1 MSAVDELAALQVP
14 DAIEAAGQLAA
25 LLDLASVGL
34 EIRGARIVGR
44 GSKASADL
52 HLSDGTS
59 IAFESLRDVGNATR
73 LALEVAACTG
83 ATPKLKAPQALQAIA
98 LLRAIADHEEAFTT
112 DDIAR
117 EWGTVYLD
125 ATAVEDVDLDDQ
137 HARWRAFSNMRALD
151 PAAGRRTGQVATVA
165 AGSVVLRT
173 PDGTRFVRAGWFAEH
188 VREAENVSPA
198 DIAHRMER
206 VGWQRRGKSGRIK
219 ATSPTD
225 GSQIGWNFHI
235 APAGWEDR

>member
-1 MSAVDELAALQVP
+1 MSTVDELAALQVP
-14 DAIEAAGQLAA
+14 DAIEAAAQLAA
-25 LLDLASVGL
+25 LLDLPSVGL
-34 EIRGARIVGR
+34 DIRGARIVGR

-52 HLSDGTS
+52 RLSDDTT

-83 ATPKLKAPQALQAIA
+83 ATPRLKAPQALQAIR
-98 LLRAIADHEEAFTT
+98 LLRAIADHEHAFTT

-125 ATAVEDVDLDDQ
+125 ASAVEDVDLDDQ
-137 HARWRAFSNMRALD
+137 HARWRAFSNLRGLD
-151 PAAGRRTGQVATVA
+151 PANARRAGNTSSIA
-165 AGSVVLRT
+165 AGGVVLRT

-188 VREAENVSPA
+188 VREGENVSPA

-206 VGWQRRGKSGRIK
+206 VGWQRRGKTGRVK
-219 ATSPTD
+219 ATSPTN
-225 GSQIGWNFHI
+225 GTQIGWNFHI
-235 APAGWEDR
+235 VSAGWEDR

>member
-1 MSAVDELAALQVP
+1 MSTVDDLAAMQVP
-14 DAIEAAGQLAA
+14 DAIEAAAQLAA
-25 LLDLASVGL
+25 LLDLPSVGL

-52 HLSDGTS
+52 HLSDETS

-83 ATPKLKAPQALQAIA
+83 ATPKLKAPQALQAIK

-117 EWGTVYLD
+117 EWGIVYLD
-125 ATAVEDVDLDDQ
+125 GTALEDVNLDDQ
-137 HARWRAFSNMRALD
+137 HARWRAFSNMRGLD
-151 PAAGRRTGQVATVA
+151 PGAARRAGVTPSIA
-165 AGSVVLRT
+165 AGSVLLRT

-188 VREAENVSPA
+188 VREGENVSPA

-206 VGWQRRGKSGRIK
+206 VGWQRRGKTGRIK
-219 ATSPTD
+219 ATAPTD
-225 GSQIGWNFHI
+225 GRQLGWNFHI
-235 APAGWEDR
+235 VPAGWEDR

>member
-1 MSAVDELAALQVP
+1 MSTVDDLAALQVP
-14 DAIEAAGQLAA
+14 DAIEAATQLAA
-25 LLDLASVGL
+25 LLDLPSIGL
-34 EIRGARIVGR
+34 QIRGARIVGR

-52 HLSDGTS
+52 RLSDDTTIS
-59 IAFESLRDVGNATR
+59 FESLRDVGNATR

-83 ATPKLKAPQALQAIA
+83 ATPKLKAPQALQAIR
-98 LLRAIADHEEAFTT
+98 LLRMIADHEETFTS

-125 ATAVEDVDLDDQ
+125 GTAVEDIDFDDQ
-137 HARWRAFSNMRALD
+137 RARWRAFSNMRGLD
-151 PAAGRRTGQVATVA
+151 PAGARRAGTTASIA

-188 VREAENVSPA
+188 VREGENVSPA

-206 VGWQRRGKSGRIK
+206 VGWQRRGKTGRVK

-225 GSQIGWNFHI
+225 GRQIGWNFHI
-235 APAGWEDR
+235 VPAGWEDR